1 MSLIMLQ
8 LHRMEGMMKIKKSF
22 NELFTEASNK
32 YDDTNYIYNAADDGI
47 YTEQELKKKFT
58 AQDNYKLLKSVANNQ
73 EKKQFRDIERKYK
86 KKSSIDQRTKPF
98 NKKPDTGGAVK
109 IDIAALPKINPF
121 ENTITH
127 TYGAIE
133 DVPIESEMQ
142 LDANVFRRALNIKP
156 KERKSTGLAYLL
168 GVDDE

>member
-1 MSLIMLQ
+1 
-8 LHRMEGMMKIKKSF
+8 MKKTKTF
-22 NELFTEASNK
+22 NQSITEAMNK
-32 YDDTNYIYNAADDGI
+32 YDGTNYIYNAADDGI

-86 KKSSIDQRTKPF
+86 KKNPIEPRREPF
-98 NKKPDTGGAVK
+98 SKKPDTGAAVK

-133 DVPIESEMQ
+133 DVPVESEMQ

-156 KERKSTGLAYLL
+156 TERKSTGLAYLL

>member
-1 MSLIMLQ
+1 
-8 LHRMEGMMKIKKSF
+8 MKKTFSKA
-22 NELFTEASNK
+22 FTEASNK
-32 YDDTNYIYNAADDGI
+32 YDNTNYIYNADDEGI

-98 NKKPDTGGAVK
+98 SKKPDTRAAVK

-121 ENTITH
+121 
-127 TYGAIE
+127 AIPL
-133 DVPIESEMQ
+133 DPDPKPIVDIRSKYE
-142 LDANVFRRALNIKP
+142 LP
-156 KERKSTGLAYLL
+156 KKELAGLAYLL
-168 GVDDE
+168 GVDDV

>member
-1 MSLIMLQ
+1 
-8 LHRMEGMMKIKKSF
+8 MKKTKTF
-22 NELFTEASNK
+22 NQSITEAMNK
-32 YDDTNYIYNAADDGI
+32 YDDTNYIYNAADNGI

-86 KKSSIDQRTKPF
+86 KNSSIDQRTKPF
-98 NKKPDTGGAVK
+98 SKKPDTGAAVK
-109 IDIAALPKINPF
+109 IDITALPKINPF

-133 DVPIESEMQ
+133 DATVTEPKPVQQIRSKTEM
-142 LDANVFRRALNIKP
+142 A
-156 KERKSTGLAYLL
+156 GLAYLL
-168 GVDDE
+168 GVDDV